1 MGLFKKLMGEDTT
14 NYNDI
19 NNSDEFYT
27 MTVEESLGEDGTSKM
42 ILLEPR
48 ACSEAKQIVDY
59 LKKRNTVVINLKR
72 VTDKQAKRIVD
83 YVSGAI
89 CAIDGDI
96 QKISDGTF
104 LCAPKNMRVEG
115 KITDEKDN
123 SPKEETENKNP
134 DIEW

>member
-1 MGLFKKLMGEDTT
+1 MGLLKKLMGEETT
-14 NYNDI
+14 NFNDA
-19 NNSDEFYT
+19 NVSDEFYT

-48 ACSEAKQIVDY
+48 ACSEAKQIVEY

-115 KITDEKDN
+115 KITDDK
-123 SPKEETENKNP
+123 ENKVEDKENKP
-134 DIEW
+134 SDMEW

>member
-1 MGLFKKLMGEDTT
+1 MGLLKKLMGEETT
-14 NYNDI
+14 NFNDA
-19 NNSDEFYT
+19 NVSDEFYT

-48 ACSEAKQIVDY
+48 ACSEAKQIVEY

-115 KITDEKDN
+115 KITDDK
-123 SPKEETENKNP
+123 ENK
-134 DIEW
+134 IEDKENKPSDMEW